1 MEPIGTDLEEATD
14 ATSDAT
20 AVAAAAATARAM
32 LDAFEAFD
40 TLWRLE
46 WGLSPSEKL
55 VITHLWSQGTA
66 TMTDLAVRTGM
77 TSGGATALIDRL
89 ERDGYVQR
97 RMDPGDRRRQ
107 LVSLT
112 NKGSESRAELAR
124 TLEVA
129 VRHVGADHVR
139 PVLETLRAH
148 FDAGAQVIRDRLEGT
163 VSPSLRATPPAS
175 E

>member
-1 MEPIGTDLEEATD
+1 MEPIGSDID
-14 ATSDAT
+14 AAT
-20 AVAAAAATARAM
+20 AAMNDASSVAAAAATARAM
-32 LDAFEAFD
+32 LDAFEVFD
-40 TLWRLE
+40 TLWRIE

-66 TMTDLAVRTGM
+66 TMSDLAVRTGM
-77 TSGGATALIDRL
+77 TSGGATSLIDRL

-97 RMDPGDRRRQ
+97 RADPTDRRRQ

-112 NKGSESRAELAR
+112 DKGSDSRAELAR

-129 VRHVGADHVR
+129 VRHVGADHVT
-139 PVLETLRAH
+139 PIFEALRSH
-148 FDAGAQVIRDRLEGT
+148 FDAGAEIIRGRLSG
-163 VSPSLRATPPAS
+163 RATASFPASDPAS